1 MSQKVLLDIFETAFN
16 KVVAHT
22 ACHFLTLHKKLS
34 KQIAWK
40 SNTNQTNSEV

>member
-22 ACHFLTLHKKLS
+22 ACHFLILHKKTIETDCLE
-34 KQIAWK
+34 K
-40 SNTNQTNSEV
+40 